1 MTDADYL
8 RHIKFLGKLCY
19 GFDNSAASISALTT
33 LQATTMDQVA
43 DAALSSLPEVRL
55 LCDYMGIWTSKLSSA
70 DGIRQMMLD
79 IATALLTSADFIA
92 SLATAPATNTIQAVL
107 DAWKA
112 DFTLNS
118 KTLTTAGSTG
128 LIHFLGQLGSVSA
141 WPSASPG
148 THPDATYVVS
158 AVV

>member
-8 RHIKFLGKLCY
+8 RHLKFLGKLCY
-19 GFDNSAASISALTT
+19 GFDNSASSISALTT

-79 IATALLTSADFIA
+79 IAEALLTSADFIA
-92 SLATAPATNTIQAVL
+92 SLTNQPATNTIQAVL

-112 DFTLNS
+112 DFTANT

-128 LIHFLGQLGSVSA
+128 LIHFLDQLGDVAA
-141 WPSASPG
+141 WPSSGSPTYADG
-148 THPDATYVVS
+148 TYVVS